1 MKRIL
6 ILIMFLTTLTSSVVS
21 AQTVDL
27 KNDFTLL
34 SGVIIMP
41 IKDQYLIDLDASS
54 GVEEGDIF
62 TLVKEGEKVIH
73 PVTKEILGT
82 LEVPVGFLQ
91 ITQIKSG
98 YSYAKPLSATITPQK
113 GDKLKRFEQVPA
125 TIDATVPEKL
135 RNQLQADLPQ
145 LEWTTSK
152 PLIVFSY
159 LQNQLNITNADGTVI
174 RNYPFID
181 DSPAVSQVATP
192 TTVLAATAT
201 EDPFSIQTKPSG
213 NRSVLNSTVNNML
226 DTIGLGSSD
235 SRLEAAGIMYSN
247 QENSKVWISTPFS
260 GRPTGITVGD
270 FDHDNQQE
278 IALVVDNQLQ
288 IVRLSAGNL
297 SELESLEV
305 NNATTILGIDS
316 MDLDE
321 DGYPEIILNSV
332 HDSHKLNSQIIKYDG
347 QNFIPVA
354 EKLRWYLRSSQD
366 PEKGPILLGQALGS
380 PEEPFSQ
387 PVKIFKMLDGQLLE
401 TESLNLNPPA
411 TVFAFTTL
419 LAQNGEQVFATISA
433 QDRLQIYAEKGTQL
447 WESGIIFGGSESSF
461 YARAT
466 QRRDDIVPLTFVQ
479 PKPAVINNNTILV
492 PQNDGSRLLQRLR
505 SYDPSR
511 VVAMTWDGS
520 MMKEVWHTM
529 DQPAYLADMAVAD
542 ADNDGK
548 PELATLVRFTGR
560 DIISS
565 TESNLVLYQL
575 DDANQ

>member
-1 MKRIL
+1 MKRML
-6 ILIMFLTTLTSSVVS
+6 ILIMFLTTLFSSVVS

-27 KNDFTLL
+27 KNDFTPL

-125 TIDATVPEKL
+125 TVDATVPEKL

-152 PLIVFSY
+152 PLIIFSY

-174 RNYPFID
+174 RNYPFIN

-192 TTVLAATAT
+192 TTVLAPTTT

-278 IALVVDNQLQ
+278 IAFVVDNQLQ

-297 SELESLEV
+297 SELGSLEV

-401 TESLNLNPPA
+401 TESLNFNPPA
-411 TVFAFTTL
+411 AIFAFTTL

-575 DDANQ
+575 DGANQ

>member
-181 DSPAVSQVATP
+181 DSTAVSQVATP